1 MPYAN
6 PASLRP
12 LLLLACV
19 LSAVLLPERGQ
30 AADQRT
36 AITLLIG
43 EQYALD
49 VSDAREVNLPKFE
62 RGEKV
67 LLIEPTA
74 DKKYLQVQAASTG
87 KASILVRTNSGT
99 LRLSNFVVYARHP
112 DVIQT
117 ELQELLGGISGITL
131 KVMGG
136 VVYIL
141 GGVPVAEDLQRIDK
155 LVASYGGQVISLAAV
170 DPSRQRTNI
179 RLVLHFVQVRR
190 DSGYQF
196 GVKWPSAIGIVR
208 SPQTNAG
215 ASISY
220 DIVKNTID
228 SGRITVAENMLPMI
242 DVLGTRGWARINKS
256 VTLTTTNGGTTTY
269 HSGGEVNVKIATSL
283 GQSVLE
289 KIPFGV
295 RITVRPRRD
304 EHSDVIGVTLDAEQS
319 ELTPVPGQEVPGRNL
334 TTTKTTLHV
343 KLGQQIVLSG
353 FREDSELLESNGIPG
368 LMRIPLLGY
377 LFRTERHSW
386 QDGDSLLFIT
396 VNLADDIAT
405 ADRASAERIIKRW
418 TSTGSYIVY

>member
-6 PASLRP
+6 AASPRP
-12 LLLLACV
+12 LVLLACI
-19 LSAVLLPERGQ
+19 LSAVLLPERGR
-30 AADQRT
+30 ADDQRPT
-36 AITLLIG
+36 IALLIG

-49 VSDAREVNLPKFE
+49 ISEAREVNLPEFE
-62 RGEKV
+62 RGHEV
-67 LLIEPTA
+67 LLLKPTA

-87 KASILVRTNSGT
+87 KASILVRTNGGT
-99 LRLSNFVVYARHP
+99 IRPHNFVVYARSP
-112 DVIQT
+112 EVIQK

-131 KVMGG
+131 KILGG
-136 VVYIL
+136 VVYIS
-141 GGVPVAEDLQRIDK
+141 GSVPVAEDLQRIDK

-170 DPSRQRTNI
+170 DPSRQRANI

-196 GVKWPSAIGIVR
+196 GVKWPASLGIVR
-208 SPQTNAG
+208 SPQTTTA

-220 DIVKNTID
+220 DIIRNTLD
-228 SGRITVAENMLPMI
+228 SGRITIAENMLPMI
-242 DVLGTRGWARINKS
+242 DVLGTRGWARINKN

-295 RITVRPRRD
+295 RITVHPRRN
-304 EHSDVIGVTLDAEQS
+304 EHSDVIGVTIDAEQS
-319 ELTPVPGQEVPGRNL
+319 ELAPVPNQDVPGRNL

-353 FREDSELLESNGIPG
+353 FREDSELMESNGIPG
-368 LMRIPLLGY
+368 LMRIPILGY
-377 LFRTERHSW
+377 LFKTERHSW

-396 VNLADDIAT
+396 VSLADDIT
-405 ADRASAERIIKRW
+405 AVDRASVDRILERWK
-418 TSTGSYIVY
+418 STGSYVVY